1 MPLKPAG
8 VDPGRLQGHSRQIGI
23 AGFAARFPDQA
34 EGVSSGE
41 GGEVPVSEGREGRFR
56 RRMVGG
62 RRPHVTKITHSDEE
76 WARVQSLA
84 RAQGI
89 SVPRLYE
96 RALHVGDAQSA
107 AKIARVVDE
116 MHIIERVMSKTAV
129 NINQIATVANATGEI
144 SAPQIG
150 AAAAHLE
157 RQVARVVD
165 LLEQLTGGDRFE
177 RCDDGYASSGEAV
190 SS

>member
-1 MPLKPAG
+1 MSE
-8 VDPGRLQGHSRQIGI
+8 SRQ
-23 AGFAARFPDQA
+23 
-34 EGVSSGE
+34 
-41 GGEVPVSEGREGRFR
+41 GRFR

-62 RRPHVTKITHSDEE
+62 RRPHVTKITHSDQE

-84 RAQGI
+84 HAQGI

-129 NINQIATVANATGEI
+129 NINQIATVANATGEV
-144 SAPQIG
+144 SGPQIR
-150 AAAAHLE
+150 AAATHLE
-157 RQVARVVD
+157 RQVSRVVE
-165 LLEQLTGGDRFE
+165 LLELLTGGDRFE
-177 RCDDGYASSGEAV
+177 HFDGDDLASADEAE
-190 SS
+190 SA